1 MSNLSVCQ
9 AVLADLDDI
18 VPLFDGYRQ
27 FYGRSSDME
36 AARDFLIS
44 RFNHSESVLFIAR
57 VDGVAAGF
65 TQLYPSFSSVSLART
80 FILNDLFVNEY
91 FHRQGVAKSLI
102 LAATNYAKKLGAI
115 RLTLSAATTN
125 EKAQG
130 FYNSLGWDLDE
141 QFFVYHFSIKA

>member
-1 MSNLSVCQ
+1 MSNLSVRQ

-27 FYGRSSDME
+27 FYGCSSDIK
-36 AARDFLIS
+36 AAREFLIS
-44 RFNHSESVLFIAR
+44 RFNHSESVLFIAC

-80 FILNDLFVNEY
+80 FVLNDLFVHEQ

-102 LAATNYAKKLGAI
+102 SAATHYAKTLGAI
-115 RLTLSAATTN
+115 RLTLSTAGNN

-130 FYNSLGWDLDE
+130 LYKSLGWARDE
-141 QFFVYHFSIKA
+141 QFLVYHFSIRA